1 MEKVEGCPEDVGGLL
16 DVSSVATLEEDVD
29 LPVDLAVRMVRLV
42 GTQGVWLAC
51 LLSLCDRCHC
61 VLSFIVQNVSEG
73 EGREPRGDGPQ
84 GGRPPRPRY
93 RRRLPRQS
101 RGPPRSSQS
110 EGEGKGKV
118 CHKTD
123 FYSLFRHCLQPKFTT
138 CVNENSDLCNCEI
151 DFIWCGAPM

>member
-1 MEKVEGCPEDVGGLL
+1 MCVRVFICVYLCLCGGRHW
-16 DVSSVATLEEDVD
+16 VYS
-29 LPVDLAVRMVRLV
+29 LV
-42 GTQGVWLAC
+42 
-51 LLSLCDRCHC
+51 
-61 VLSFIVQNVSEG
+61 VQNVSEG
-73 EGREPRGDGPQ
+73 EGRESRGDGPQ

-123 FYSLFRHCLQPKFTT
+123 YSSIFRYLSSKLY
-138 CVNENSDLCNCEI
+138 S
-151 DFIWCGAPM
+151 

>member
-1 MEKVEGCPEDVGGLL
+1 MEKVEDCPEDVEGLL
-16 DVSSVATLEEDVD
+16 DVSSVATLEEGVV
-29 LPVDLAVRMVRLV
+29 LPVDLAARMGRLV
-42 GTQGVWLAC
+42 GTQEDWPAC
-51 LLSLCDRCHC
+51 LLSLYVKMSLH
-61 VLSFIVQNVSEG
+61 LFLVQNVSEG

-118 CHKTD
+118 CHKID
-123 FYSLFRHCLQPKFTT
+123 CYGSFHHFLQPNFTT
-138 CVNENSDLCNCEI
+138 FFHDS
-151 DFIWCGAPM
+151 